1 MFEGH
6 DVSSMSG
13 YDYMITGLTLAGQQA
28 ARQEPAQA
36 EMAGGAVI
44 ITQHGGGTINLGQ
57 VNTGQVRGNIETHLK
72 SVTGSSAKDF
82 TEAIR
87 AFAEAVAKDAA
98 LQQAQRDQILEDV
111 DYLAEEAKKPVSERR
126 PTLLAR
132 LLGGMPKALT
142 AAESA
147 KTAWDTFGP
156 VISGFFG
163 QPGAK

>member
-1 MFEGH
+1 M
-6 DVSSMSG
+6 
-13 YDYMITGLTLAGQQA
+13 
-28 ARQEPAQA
+28 
-36 EMAGGAVI
+36 
-44 ITQHGGGTINLGQ
+44 
-57 VNTGQVRGNIETHLK
+57 
-72 SVTGSSAKDF
+72 
-82 TEAIR
+82 EAIR

-111 DYLAEEAKKPVSERR
+111 DYLAEEAKKPVTERR